1 MNALCALV
9 ITTCI
14 VNRSPPSHPPPYT
27 PAPPVWACCAD
38 LVLNCLFTAEMII
51 RIIALGGI
59 TEYLSSTWNLF
70 DALMVFAGYTVFIPM
85 GDANQGM
92 EGLRALRA
100 LRALR
105 PLRTIAR

>member
-1 MNALCALV
+1 L
-9 ITTCI
+9 
-14 VNRSPPSHPPPYT
+14 RPS
-27 PAPPVWACCAD
+27 VSD
-38 LVLNCLFTAEMII
+38 LVLNSLFTVEMII

-59 TEYLSSTWNLF
+59 TEYLASTWNLF

-105 PLRTIAR
+105 PLRTIARYVRRGAQLAYCFDNLLLGCWPLMVVPLCS